1 MAYTPYVP
9 VGWKNKG
16 ESGAKPI
23 NKTNLNHMDEGITEL
38 EDNTIFYEELGT
50 INESTGV
57 VTLNNNS

>member
-9 VGWKNKG
+9 TDW
-16 ESGAKPI
+16 EELPTQTTPI
-23 NKTNLNHMDEGITEL
+23 DETALDKIEQGIVEL

-57 VTLNNNS
+57 VTLNSNS